1 MKLNSLLSFVFILM
15 LGCSGQEKG
24 EIHFS
29 EKEYFNDGTPGTGF
43 NFLRILISDSIY
55 SPSKAYSIII
65 PDSFK
70 GRNIA
75 WGSDYFTGM
84 KKNTTK
90 PSVFFLISNYDTTET
105 QVVFDKN
112 GNLDFTDDSI
122 YVIEPG
128 KWFKISM
135 VNHYE
140 NAGQF
145 VTRWLFRRDV
155 PDSLYGWLH
164 KGMTSR
170 WKNALPSKYIMF
182 DKRNNF
188 RRVLLPDSNVVT
200 LYDFNVNGFY
210 NDKEDK
216 IIAGDIL
223 KNSHLT
229 KYRTRTKES
238 RKDVLL
244 PFKNNTYKVIS
255 IDKFGNNVELLALNK
270 ILDTTEILDDFR
282 FIDEIGVNRRFE
294 VTAET
299 ELTVLY
305 FWGNWCVGCHVQ
317 GPSFVK
323 LINQYSGEVQFYK
336 FNSGDKEEDMLKYIK
351 SKNYPFQ
358 KYRIDQKGTKK
369 LYVEAYPSYLIVDK
383 NKRILLRSSDI
394 NEVNQFLIKNSR

>member
-1 MKLNSLLSFVFILM
+1 MKLNSLLSFVFISILA
-15 LGCSGQEKG
+15 CNGQEKG
-24 EIHFS
+24 EVYNS
-29 EKEYFNDGTPGTGF
+29 EKGYFNDGTLSTGI
-43 NFLRILISDSIY
+43 NFLGILTSDSIY
-55 SPSKAYSIII
+55 SSKKAYSIIV
-65 PDSFK
+65 PGSFK

-84 KKNTTK
+84 KKNTTR
-90 PSVFFLISNYDTTET
+90 PTVFFLICTYDTTET
-105 QVVFDKN
+105 QIVFDKN

-122 YVIEPG
+122 YAIEPG
-128 KWFKISM
+128 KWFEVGM
-135 VNHYE
+135 MNHYE

-155 PDSLYGWLH
+155 PDSQYGWLH

-170 WKNALPSKYIMF
+170 WKNALPSKYVMF

-200 LYDFNVNGFY
+200 LYDYNVNGFY

-223 KNSHLT
+223 KKGRLI
-229 KYRTRTKES
+229 KYQTWTKES
-238 RKDVLL
+238 RKNVLL

-270 ILDTTEILDDFR
+270 LLDTTEVLDDFR
-282 FIDEIGVNRRFE
+282 FIDETGVNRKFE
-294 VTAET
+294 FKPET
-299 ELTVLY
+299 GFTVFY

-323 LINQYSGEVQFYK
+323 LMNQYSGEVQFYT
-336 FNSGDKEEDMLKYIK
+336 FNSGDKEEDMLKYLK